1 MNFKYSRTLYI
12 FLLLVVVA
20 GTAWFILKDFQS
32 AKPSETSESNAPEEF
47 VVPVS
52 GIQADTA
59 ILPDLDRPI
68 VVSAD
73 LSAASEKKFTEGIKK
88 VSEELKNN
96 PDVLDGWLILGLYRR
111 EIGDAEGAA
120 QAWKYL
126 AMIRPNDARVFN
138 NLAILYS
145 HELNDFQKAEEWYNK
160 GIKADPKAVFIY
172 PALAEFYQYFTKEIE
187 KVDDV
192 FLLGLKNNPADLSMI
207 SQLAYFYK
215 SIGENK
221 KAIDYFEE
229 LVALDPSNSIAKQDL
244 ESLR

>member
-1 MNFKYSRTLYI
+1 MNKKLFILP
-12 FLLLVVVA
+12 LLIIIA
-20 GTAWFILKDFQS
+20 GTAWFVLKDFQS
-32 AKPSETSESNAPEEF
+32 AKPSETGATEEL
-47 VVPVS
+47 VVPASEAQVN
-52 GIQADTA
+52 TA
-59 ILPDLDRPI
+59 AVPNLDRPI

-73 LSAASEKKFTEGIKK
+73 LSAASEKKFTDGIKG
-88 VSEELKNN
+88 VSEQLKNN
-96 PDVLDGWLILGLYRR
+96 PDVLDGWLMLGLYRR

-120 QAWKYL
+120 EAWKYL
-126 AMIRPNDARVFN
+126 TLIRPNDARAFG
-138 NLAILYS
+138 NLATLYS

-192 FLLGLKNNPADLSMI
+192 FLLGLKNNPGDLSMI

-221 KAIDYFEE
+221 KAIEYFKE
-229 LVALDPSNSIAKQDL
+229 LVALDPSNIEAKQDL